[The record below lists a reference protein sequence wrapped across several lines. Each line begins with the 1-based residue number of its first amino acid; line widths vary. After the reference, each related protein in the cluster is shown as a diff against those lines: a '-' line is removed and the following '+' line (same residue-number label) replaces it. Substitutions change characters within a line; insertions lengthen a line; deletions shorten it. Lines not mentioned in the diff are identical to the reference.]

1 MNICRSAEEYRDI
14 IDLPRPE
21 DAGHT
26 RMPMEKRAAQFM
38 PFAALKGL
46 DEALAAKEKIIVP
59 KKELSEEMLS
69 ELDEKMKQIEKGSL
83 ITVVYYDKEEYIKM
97 TGIVS
102 RIDPSAK
109 VLQVVNRRIDFE
121 DILAINFGIE

>member
-1 MNICRSAEEYRDI
+1 MASKPRNNMPREE
-14 IDLPRPE
+14 
-21 DAGHT
+21 
-26 RMPMEKRAAQFM
+26 RAKQFM

-121 DILAINFGIE
+121 DILAINFGKE